1 MRYKQPIQHKL
12 DQLENMLTGF
22 GARFSDPNFNIM
34 EAKEMLS
41 VMKDKVEEVRTLI
54 NSETED

>member
-1 MRYKQPIQHKL
+1 MRYKQPMHQKL

-34 EAKEMLS
+34 EAKDMLS
-41 VMKDKVEEVRTLI
+41 IMKDKVEEIRTLL

>member
-1 MRYKQPIQHKL
+1 MRYKQPIQNKL

-22 GARFSDPNFNIM
+22 GARFSDPKFNIM
-34 EAKEMLS
+34 EAKDMLS
-41 VMKDKVEEVRTLI
+41 VMKDKVEEIRTLI